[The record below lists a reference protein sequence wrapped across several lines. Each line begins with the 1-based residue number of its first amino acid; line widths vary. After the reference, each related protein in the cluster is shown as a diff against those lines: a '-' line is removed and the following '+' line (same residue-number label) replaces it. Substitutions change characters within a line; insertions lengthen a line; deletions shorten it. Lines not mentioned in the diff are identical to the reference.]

1 MTGRP
6 LEVGS
11 PAFFRAALLAL
22 AGVTTAGTAIELAMA
37 RHWQSLEQAIPWIA
51 IGAMSI
57 AVGLLVGNAG
67 RRRVRAART
76 LAAAAFVLGC
86 VGVWRHVAG
95 NYDAAPL
102 DAHYALIWDQ
112 MSSLARWWAAFI
124 DSVGPSPTF
133 APMVLAQ
140 AAVCLLLSTIGS
152 PGIEPPGE

>member
-6 LEVGS
+6 PEVGS
-11 PAFFRAALLAL
+11 PTFFRAALLAL

-37 RHWQSLEQAIPWIA
+37 RHWQSLEQGIPWIA
-51 IGAMSI
+51 IAAMSV
-57 AVGLLVGNAG
+57 AVVLVMRNAG
-67 RRRVRAART
+67 PRRVQAARA
-76 LAAAAFVLGC
+76 LAATAFVLGC
-86 VGVWRHVAG
+86 AGVWRHVAG

-102 DAHYALIWDQ
+102 DAHYGLIWDQ

-152 PGIEPPGE
+152 PGIEPAGE